1 MATSVLPEVVAL
13 CINSALNSGRNLSW
27 KIQHSLSGTSVQ
39 LFWKSDRDSSE
50 INRQSATAPVLP
62 RKKRKSPSQLRR
74 SQKRLENFLKR
85 KSEVGSSR
93 LLDNP
98 EDENTSN
105 LANADNVAAVV
116 ENQETSD
123 QDIQELCLTA
133 GSSSEVDK
141 PPIAGDLNLNSSVVN
156 LGSCSSV
163 EFEQRGGVPGVS
175 YVSADGGLAGWTPVR
190 QCRRGRTRSGR
201 KLNHNCDS
209 DSDTEDLVIPRSAIV
224 KYMTAADGSPGL
236 HIATTKTRSWTPIAA
251 RTRSKS
257 NLIT

>member
-1 MATSVLPEVVAL
+1 MNLTKMAKAVLPEVVAL

-50 INRQSATAPVLP
+50 STSEKKEKVALSIETEFSKGNQKLVVLDFWIIP
-62 RKKRKSPSQLRR
+62 K
-74 SQKRLENFLKR
+74 
-85 KSEVGSSR
+85 
-93 LLDNP
+93 
-98 EDENTSN
+98 TSN
-105 LANADNVAAVV
+105 LANVVAVV
-116 ENQETSD
+116 ANQETSN

-141 PPIAGDLNLNSSVVN
+141 PPIAGDLNPNSSVVN

-163 EFEQRGGVPGVS
+163 EFEQRERVPGLS
-175 YVSADGGLAGWTPVR
+175 YVSEDGGLAGWTPFR
-190 QCRRGRTRSGR
+190 QCRRQRTHSGR

-224 KYMTAADGSPGL
+224 KYMTAADGSPGV
-236 HIATTKTRSWTPIAA
+236 HIATTKTCSWTP
-251 RTRSKS
+251 
-257 NLIT
+257 